1 MVLQIVKEYVRQFPD
16 TSFEELKATFSRDYL
31 QRFAQNEFLQ
41 QDIEKAKNWK
51 EGPDLTKDWWRMI
64 RFFFWGI
71 NIGKEEDGEIIKVT
85 RRCNPEIKIEQMTTA
100 PETFRLKKEIIA

>member
-1 MVLQIVKEYVRQFPD
+1 
-16 TSFEELKATFSRDYL
+16 
-31 QRFAQNEFLQ
+31 
-41 QDIEKAKNWK
+41 
-51 EGPDLTKDWWRMI
+51 MI